1 MAKYAYPAVFTK
13 AEDGYAVEFPD
24 IDGCFTCAA
33 TLPEAMEM
41 AEDALCLM
49 LYDHEEDGEIIPPP
63 SDLKTLQ
70 SRTEALVSLVSCDT
84 MEYRRLYDNRD
95 VKKTIAIPNWLNT
108 MAERAGV
115 NFSAVLQNAL
125 KQELDVT

>member
-13 AEDGYAVEFPD
+13 EEEGYAVEFPD

-33 TLPEAMEM
+33 TLPEAVEM

-49 LYDHEEDGEIIPPP
+49 LYDHEEDGEVIPPP

-95 VKKTIAIPNWLNT
+95 VKKNDCDSQL
-108 MAERAGV
+108 AEYHGGTRRREFFRRSAKRA
-115 NFSAVLQNAL
+115 
-125 KQELDVT
+125 